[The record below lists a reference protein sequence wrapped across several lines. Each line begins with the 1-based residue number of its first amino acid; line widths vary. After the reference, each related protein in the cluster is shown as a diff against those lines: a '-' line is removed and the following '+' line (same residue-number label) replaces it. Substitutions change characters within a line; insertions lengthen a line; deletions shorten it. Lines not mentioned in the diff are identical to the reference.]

1 MSFQNIEKKLAEFS
15 VETNNIVTDA
25 NKEIR
30 AFESLLGK
38 ELPHDYRK
46 FLSKFGECYFS
57 SKKSSNDLDYDICY
71 TPVEKDPWMGDDK
84 TQLLESF
91 YGLGG
96 NERDIRNV
104 LSTYSDRFPRH
115 IISIAASAGGNEICL
130 DLNNGNVL
138 FWDHESSNDKEFYLV
153 ANSFEDFILS
163 FEDEVIEDSDSSP
176 EIEILN
182 NDFAKAL
189 FEDGK

>member
-15 VETNNIVTDA
+15 VETNNEVTDV
-25 NKEIR
+25 NNEIR
-30 AFESLLGK
+30 TFESSLEK

-46 FLSKFGECYFS
+46 FLSKFGECYIS
-57 SKKSSNDLDYDICY
+57 SKKSSNNLDYDVCY
-71 TPVEKDPWMGDDK
+71 KPVEKDPWMGDDK
-84 TQLLESF
+84 TQLLEGF

-96 NERDIRNV
+96 NNRDIRKI

-115 IISIAASAGGNEICL
+115 IIAIAASAGGNEICL

-138 FWDHESSNDKEFYLV
+138 FWDHESSSDKEFYLV

-163 FEDEVIEDSDSSP
+163 FEDDAIESSDSSP